1 MRRGLCTVAVVATL
15 AVACQ
20 RSQDRAAERLVE
32 KAIEAHGRE
41 AKVAIDR
48 QHGSITVTL
57 GGVVRPEGWPESIPL
72 YPKASRAKVETKSG
86 DARSLSLAS
95 DDSPAVLSEF
105 YRKELTRAGWELPST
120 DPADH
125 EWSARR
131 HGEALRL
138 RFAPYGNGRG
148 SRAEIE
154 YRLSS

>member
-1 MRRGLCTVAVVATL
+1 MAAVVATL

-57 GGVVRPEGWPESIPL
+57 GGVVPPVGWPESIPL
-72 YPKASRAKVETKSG
+72 YPKASRAKVEADSG
-86 DARSLSLAS
+86 DARRLSLAS
-95 DDSPAVLSEF
+95 DDSAAELSEF

-120 DPADH
+120 EPADH
-125 EWSARR
+125 QWSARR
-131 HGEALRL
+131 RGEALRL
-138 RFAPYGNGRG
+138 RFAPHGNGRG
-148 SRAEIE
+148 SSAEIE
-154 YRLSS
+154 YRLLS